1 MIEVQSMSFGH
12 AVSQL
17 LIGPLKLLYEF
28 IFFYARMFAKSAGL
42 SIIVLSLAVNFLLL
56 PMYRQADAIQNKER
70 EQQKRMQSWVKHIKK
85 SFSGNERF
93 MMLQTYYRQNNY
105 KPYYTLRGMLP
116 LVLEIPFFIAAYQF
130 LSGLTILQGL
140 SFGPIRDLSLPD
152 ALLTIGGLKINV
164 LPILMTAI
172 NLVSGYIY
180 TKGLP
185 WKDKLQLYGMAA
197 LFLVL
202 LYDSPSGLVVY
213 WTMNN
218 LFSLVKNLIGTF
230 RDPKKARNYTLS
242 ALGVLTF
249 IWLIVI
255 PKGGW
260 LDYVPLIVIGLLF
273 QIPLVLSLL
282 PKRTPKKQKA
292 AKQKEFVPSL
302 RLFFSGCVFLSILTG
317 VLIPSAVIASS
328 PIEFVDLA
336 DFHGPML
343 HIVNAVLLA
352 IGLFVI
358 WFGLFYYLSAKKGR
372 TIFGCVVWVLSGFAI
387 VNYMF
392 FGTNLGTLSAQLTF
406 DQPMTV
412 HVLEAIINVAV
423 LAAIAV
429 LFRFIWKKNRVV
441 VQIGYIVLGVA
452 VIGLSVMN
460 VSRIKA
466 ADPEIR
472 TALRNNQTVSEDR
485 QEGVGQIIR
494 LSKNEKNVVVLMMDR
509 AISSYVPYMFAERP
523 ALREQFAGF
532 TYYPNT
538 LSFGGSTNFGAS
550 ALYGGYEYTPQA
562 MNERPD
568 KTLGEKHNEA
578 MKLMPVLFDENG
590 YSVTV
595 IEPTYAGYTWIP
607 DLSIY
612 DAYPNIRAY
621 NIEHGQMRTA
631 LLDQQHTTLNEIWER
646 NFFCFSLMKISPI
659 LLQYPMYMEGTYCVQ
674 KDNVQYTIGLS
685 ESYGVST
692 AFLNSY
698 AVLEGLNSITA
709 CEDGGTGAFI
719 MMSNSMTH
727 EPQLLQEPDYVPAQ
741 HVDNKEYDAAHK
753 DRFTVDGRELRV
765 ETTEQMQHYEINM
778 AAMIMLGNWL
788 DYLRENGVYD
798 NTRIIIVADH
808 GHFLRQYDDLV
819 FGAGSRED
827 VMGYNPL
834 LLVKDFDSTE
844 FTVDDRFMTNADV
857 PTLAFED
864 LIGDPVNPFTGNAVD
879 SSAKEKDQFVTISSD
894 WDIAVNNGNTY
905 KASQWYSVR
914 GNIFDTENWK
924 NEGRH

>member
-1 MIEVQSMSFGH
+1 MSFGH

-17 LIGPLKLLYEF
+17 LIGPLKLIYEF

-70 EQQKRMQSWVKHIKK
+70 EQQKRMQNWVRHIKK
-85 SFSGNERF
+85 NFSGNERF

-130 LSGLTILQGL
+130 LSGLSILEGL

-152 ALLTIGGLKINV
+152 ALLTIGSLKINV

-172 NLVSGYIY
+172 NIVSGYIY

-197 LFLVL
+197 IFLVL

-230 RDPKKARNYTLS
+230 RDPKKARNITLS
-242 ALGVLTF
+242 VLGLLTF
-249 IWLIVI
+249 VWLIVI

-260 LDYVPLIVIGLLF
+260 LDYVPLLVIGLAL
-273 QIPLVLSLL
+273 QVPLILSLI
-282 PKRTPKKQKA
+282 PKKETRKRTETA
-292 AKQKEFVPSL
+292 AKEYKPSL
-302 RLFFSGCVFLSILTG
+302 RLFLCGGAFLSILTG

-328 PIEFVDLA
+328 PIEFVDLT
-336 DFHGPML
+336 DFRGPMV
-343 HIVNAVLLA
+343 HIANALLLA
-352 IGLFVI
+352 VGLFVI
-358 WFGLFYYLSAKKGR
+358 WFGLFYYLSSRKGR
-372 TIFGCVVWVLSGFAI
+372 TRFGCIVWILSGVAI

-412 HVLEAIINVAV
+412 HALEAVINAAAI
-423 LAAIAV
+423 AAIAV
-429 LFRFIWKKNRVV
+429 LFVFVWKKSRTA

-452 VIGLSVMN
+452 VIGMSVMN
-460 VSRIKA
+460 VSRIGA
-466 ADPEIR
+466 AGPEIR
-472 TALRNNQTVSEDR
+472 TALVNNRTDLSESSK
-485 QEGVGQIIR
+485 GVGKIIR
-494 LSKNEKNVVVLMMDR
+494 LSRNKQNVVVLMLDR
-509 AISSYVPYMFAERP
+509 AIGSYIPYLFAERP
-523 ALREQFAGF
+523 ELQTQFDGF

-550 ALYGGYEYTPQA
+550 ALYGGYEYTPWA
-562 MNERPD
+562 MNARAD
-568 KTLGEKHNEA
+568 KTLGEKHDEA
-578 MKLMPVLFDENG
+578 LKLMPALFDGNG
-590 YSVTV
+590 YDVTV

-612 DAYPNIRAY
+612 AAYPDVKAY

-631 LLDQQHTTLNEIWER
+631 LMDQQKTTLNEIWER
-646 NFFCFSLMKISPI
+646 NFFCFSIMKISPV
-659 LLQYPMYMEGTYCVQ
+659 LLQYPIYMDGTYCVQ

-685 ESYGVST
+685 ESYGIST
-692 AFLNSY
+692 AFLYSY
-698 AVLEGLNSITA
+698 AVLDGLNTITTGA
-709 CEDGGTGAFI
+709 DSDEGAFI

-727 EPQLLQEPDYVPAQ
+727 EPQLLQEPEYVPAQ
-741 HVDNKEYDAAHK
+741 HVDNQEYDQTHR
-753 DRFTVDGRELRV
+753 DRFTVNGRTLRV

-778 AAMIMLGNWL
+778 SALIMLGRWF
-788 DYLRENGVYD
+788 DYLRANGIYD

-808 GHFLRQYDDLV
+808 GHFLHQYEDLV
-819 FGAGSRED
+819 LGSNRRED
-827 VMGYNPL
+827 IMGYNPL
-834 LLVKDFDSTE
+834 LLVKDFDSTG

-857 PTLAFED
+857 PTLALSGLVEN
-864 LIGDPVNPFTGNAVD
+864 PVNPFTGKTV
-879 SSAKEKDQFVTISSD
+879 SSDAKAGNQYVTISND
-894 WDIAVNNGNTY
+894 WDIAVNNGTSFLP
-905 KASQWYSVR
+905 AQWYSVHD
-914 GNIFDTENWK
+914 NIFDKNNWK
-924 NEGRH
+924 DEGKH

>member
-1 MIEVQSMSFGH
+1 MSFGH

-17 LIGPLKLLYEF
+17 LIGPLKLIYEF

-70 EQQKRMQSWVKHIKK
+70 EQQKRMQNWVKHIKK
-85 SFSGNERF
+85 NFSGNERF

-130 LSGLTILQGL
+130 LSGLSILEGL

-152 ALLTIGGLKINV
+152 ALLTIGSLKINV

-172 NLVSGYIY
+172 NIVSGYIY

-185 WKDKLQLYGMAA
+185 WKDKLQLYAMAVI
-197 LFLVL
+197 FLVL

-230 RDPKKARNYTLS
+230 REPKKARNITLS
-242 ALGVLTF
+242 VLGLLTF
-249 IWLIVI
+249 VWLIVI

-260 LDYVPLIVIGLLF
+260 LDYVPLIVIGIALQL
-273 QIPLVLSLL
+273 PLVLSLL
-282 PKRTPKKQKA
+282 PKRSSKKQTETV
-292 AKQKEFVPSL
+292 QKEYKPSL
-302 RLFFSGCVFLSILTG
+302 RLFFCGCAFLSILTG

-328 PIEFVDLA
+328 PIEFVDLT
-336 DFHGPML
+336 DFRSPMV
-343 HIVNAVLLA
+343 HIANALLLA

-358 WFGLFYYLSAKKGR
+358 WFGLFYYLSSKKGR
-372 TIFGCVVWVLSGFAI
+372 TKFGRIVWILSGIAI

-412 HVLEAIINVAV
+412 HVLETVINVVAI
-423 LAAIAV
+423 AAIAV
-429 LFRFIWKKNRVV
+429 LFGFLWKKSRAV

-452 VIGLSVMN
+452 VIGMSVMN
-460 VSRIKA
+460 VSRISA
-466 ADPEIR
+466 AGPEIR
-472 TALRNNQTVSEDR
+472 TALVNNRTDPSEADK
-485 QEGVGQIIR
+485 GVGKIIR
-494 LSKNEKNVVVLMMDR
+494 LSKNKKNVIVLMLDR
-509 AISSYVPYMFAERP
+509 AMGSYIPYLFAERP
-523 ALREQFAGF
+523 ELQTQFDGF

-550 ALYGGYEYTPQA
+550 ALYGGYEYAPWA
-562 MNERPD
+562 MNARTD

-578 MKLMPVLFDENG
+578 LKVMPALFDGNG
-590 YSVTV
+590 YAVTV

-612 DAYPNIRAY
+612 ADYPDVKTY

-631 LLDQQHTTLNEIWER
+631 LMDQQKTTLNEIWER
-646 NFFCFSLMKISPI
+646 NFFCFSIMKISPV
-659 LLQYPMYMEGTYCVQ
+659 LLQYPIYMEGTYCVQ

-685 ESYGVST
+685 ESYGIST

-698 AVLEGLNSITA
+698 AVLEGLNGITVG
-709 CEDGGTGAFI
+709 EDSDEGVFI

-727 EPQLLQEPDYVPAQ
+727 EPQLLQEPEYVPAQ
-741 HVDNKEYDAAHK
+741 HVDNKAFDEAHT
-753 DRFTVDGRELRV
+753 DRFTVNGRTLRV
-765 ETTEQMQHYEINM
+765 ETTEQMQHYQINM
-778 AAMIMLGNWL
+778 SALIMLGNWF
-788 DYLRENGVYD
+788 DYLRANGLYD

-808 GHFLRQYDDLV
+808 GHFLHQYDDLLL
-819 FGAGSRED
+819 GSGRRED
-827 VMGYNPL
+827 IMGYNPL
-834 LLVKDFDSTE
+834 LLVKDFDSTG

-857 PTLAFED
+857 PTLALSGLVE
-864 LIGDPVNPFTGNAVD
+864 DPVNPFTGKPID
-879 SSAKEKDQFVTISSD
+879 SDAKAEDQYVTISSD
-894 WDIAVNNGNTY
+894 WDIAVNNGT
-905 KASQWYSVR
+905 AFSPAQWYSVH
-914 GNIFDTENWK
+914 GNIFDRNNWK
-924 NEGRH
+924 SEGTH

>member
-1 MIEVQSMSFGH
+1 MTFGH

-70 EQQKRMQSWVKHIKK
+70 EQQKRMQHWVKHIKK
-85 SFSGNERF
+85 NFSGNERF

-130 LSGLTILQGL
+130 LSGLSILQGL

-152 ALLTIGGLKINV
+152 ALLSIGSWKINV

-230 RDPKKARNYTLS
+230 RDPKKARNITLS
-242 ALGVLTF
+242 ALGLLTF
-249 IWLIVI
+249 IWLILI

-260 LDYVPLIVIGLLF
+260 LDYVPLIVIGLAL
-273 QIPLVLSLL
+273 QAPLILALL
-282 PKRTPKKQKA
+282 PKREPKKKTEKA
-292 AKQKEFVPSL
+292 QKEYKPSL
-302 RLFFSGCVFLSILTG
+302 RLFFSGCAFLSILTG

-328 PIEFVDLA
+328 PIEFVDLT
-336 DFHGPML
+336 DFHNPL
-343 HIVNAVLLA
+343 IHIANALLLA

-358 WFGLFYYLSAKKGR
+358 WFGLFYYLSSKKGR
-372 TIFGCVVWVLSGFAI
+372 TRFGCIVWILSGFAI
-387 VNYMF
+387 VDYMF
-392 FGTNLGTLSAQLTF
+392 FGTNLGTLSAQLTL
-406 DQPMTV
+406 DQPLTV
-412 HVLEAIINVAV
+412 HVLETVINVAV

-429 LFRFIWKKNRVV
+429 LFRFVWKKNRMI

-452 VIGLSVMN
+452 VLGLSVMN
-460 VSRIKA
+460 ISRIRA
-466 ADPEIR
+466 AEPEMQ
-472 TALRNNQTVSEDR
+472 TALINNQAASSEKDK
-485 QEGVGQIIR
+485 GVGQIIR
-494 LSKNEKNVVVLMMDR
+494 LSKNKRNVIVLMMDR
-509 AISSYVPYMFAERP
+509 AIGSYIPYLFAERP
-523 ALREQFAGF
+523 ELEEQFSGF

-550 ALYGGYEYTPQA
+550 ALYGGYEYTPKA
-562 MNERPD
+562 MNERTD
-568 KTLGEKHNEA
+568 KKLGEKHNEA
-578 MKLMPVLFDENG
+578 MKVMPAIFDENG
-590 YSVTV
+590 YAVTV

-612 DAYPNIRAY
+612 ADYPNVKAY
-621 NIEHGQMRTA
+621 NIEHGQMHTA
-631 LLDQQHTTLNEIWER
+631 LMDQQRTTLNEVWQR

-659 LLQYPMYMEGTYCVQ
+659 LLQYPIYMDGTYCVQ

-685 ESYGVST
+685 ESYGIST

-698 AVLEGLNSITA
+698 AVLEGLNGITVGEETDA
-709 CEDGGTGAFI
+709 GVFI

-727 EPQLLQEPDYVPAQ
+727 EPQLLQEPAYVPAQ
-741 HVDNKEYDAAHK
+741 HVDNIEYDEKNK
-753 DRFTVDGRELRV
+753 DRFLVNGRELRV
-765 ETTEQMQHYEINM
+765 ETTEQMQHYQINM
-778 AAMIMLGNWL
+778 AAMILLGNWF

-808 GHFLRQYDDLV
+808 GHFLHQYDDLLL
-819 FGAGSRED
+819 GSGPRED
-827 VMGYNPL
+827 IMGYNPL
-834 LLVKDFDSTE
+834 LMVKDFDSE
-844 FTVDDRFMTNADV
+844 GFTTDGGFMTNADV
-857 PTLAFED
+857 PTLALAGMVD
-864 LIGDPVNPFTGNAVD
+864 DPVNPFTGKAID
-879 SSAKEKDQFVTISSD
+879 SSAKKGDQYVTISSD
-894 WDIAVNNGNTY
+894 WDIAVNNGTTF
-905 KASQWYSVR
+905 KPSQWYSVHDD
-914 GNIFDTENWK
+914 IFDKNNWK